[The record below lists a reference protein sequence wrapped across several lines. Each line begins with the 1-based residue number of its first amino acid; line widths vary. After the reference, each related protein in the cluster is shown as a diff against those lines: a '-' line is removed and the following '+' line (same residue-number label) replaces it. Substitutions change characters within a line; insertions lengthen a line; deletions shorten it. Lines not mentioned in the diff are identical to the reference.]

1 MTHINTNGR
10 VTVTSEVRGA
20 DELTTTIDN
29 ATQYVLNIS
38 VLEQLSTDPKT
49 KKTNQVVGWL
59 KTDTDFDELGID
71 EIKML
76 RKFIVVAG
84 KNHYDAFTIA
94 EYAYMYT
101 SILDRI
107 NAVNRIASN

>member
-1 MTHINTNGR
+1 MTNINTNGR
-10 VTVTSEVRGA
+10 IDVTMEVRGA
-20 DELTTTIDN
+20 DELTVTIDN

-38 VLEQLSTDPKT
+38 VLEQLSNDVKT
-49 KKTNQVVGWL
+49 KKTNQVVSWL
-59 KTDTDFDELGID
+59 KTNTDFDELGID

-107 NAVNRIASN
+107 NSVNRIASI

>member
-1 MTHINTNGR
+1 MTNIKANGR

-20 DELTTTIDN
+20 DELTVTIDN

-38 VLEQLSTDPKT
+38 VLEQLYTDAKT
-49 KKTNQVVGWL
+49 KKTNQVVSWL
-59 KTDTDFDELGID
+59 KTNTDFDELGID

-84 KNHYDAFTIA
+84 KNNYDAFTIA

-107 NAVNRIASN
+107 NAVSRITNK